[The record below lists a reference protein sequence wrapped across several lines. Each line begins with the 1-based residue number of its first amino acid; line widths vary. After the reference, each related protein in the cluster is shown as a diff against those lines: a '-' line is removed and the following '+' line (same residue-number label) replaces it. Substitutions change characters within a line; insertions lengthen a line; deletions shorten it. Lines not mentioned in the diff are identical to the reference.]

1 MSSVPWA
8 RAVCGVVHDRRRGAG
23 RQGTRCRRPGCRY
36 PHEMPS
42 GVPGHSSKGGVPL
55 CLPIPISSS
64 RYSSIADAKRWMTRP
79 PPNVCAAEVFRVASS
94 CRLGRRLGR
103 LVDDVTDTTYHC
115 FARGNIMARRTD
127 GGVEIWIPR
136 GTVLPPQD
144 RHR

>member
-1 MSSVPWA
+1 MLTDPDFELA
-8 RAVCGVVHDRRRGAG
+8 LFVHSG
-23 RQGTRCRRPGCRY
+23 RQAVDD
-36 PHEMPS
+36 E
-42 GVPGHSSKGGVPL
+42 
-55 CLPIPISSS
+55 
-64 RYSSIADAKRWMTRP
+64 A